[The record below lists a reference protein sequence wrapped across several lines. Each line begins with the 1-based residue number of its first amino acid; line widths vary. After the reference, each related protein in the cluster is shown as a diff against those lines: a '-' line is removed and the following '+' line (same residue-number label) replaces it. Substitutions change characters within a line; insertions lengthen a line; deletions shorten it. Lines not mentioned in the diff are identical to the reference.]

1 MSDIE
6 RLISVLG
13 FRSTNNGVQITT
25 YQGGRTTVDMIVD
38 GRLRTFKG
46 GSLVHALQVAEA
58 ETFDVIVILKRPPKP
73 EGEWK

>member
-1 MSDIE
+1 MNNEIE
-6 RLISVLG
+6 RLISVLT
-13 FRSTNNGVQITT
+13 FRSANDGVQITT

-58 ETFDVIVILKRPPKP
+58 ETLDFVVTVEKP
-73 EGEWK
+73 QK